1 MEEKIET
8 IKADGVNFMID
19 NEGNKVAVLINL
31 EKHGDLLEDFFDI
44 IISRQRIQEDK
55 KISFSDFKQTLIDDE
70 KIVTDV

>member
-55 KISFSDFKQTLIDDE
+55 KISFSDFKQTLIDD
-70 KIVTDV
+70 